1 MTHNKSIRQEVIE
14 LETYKSNYIQ
24 KNYVEGKVI
33 IITGA
38 SSGFGKLT
46 AKRAAEMG
54 GKIVLAARSEEKLKE
69 TVAEI
74 KAAGGEA
81 SYIVTDV
88 AKKDDVFAMAKFAVD
103 TYGRIDV
110 LVNNAGTMPLAFFSE
125 HEQALDKWEQCIDIS
140 IKGTIFGISAV
151 YDQMIKQGQG
161 QVINVSSIYANFP
174 VAGAGVYQVA
184 KMGVQYLAESLRS
197 ECQGKIKVTTIKPTG
212 FMKTNLSSSVVD
224 QMAMM
229 PAVAGPLEILSNWVE
244 EAPLRPN
251 FHDINS
257 MTYNDPDPQVLADNI
272 IYAINQ
278 PWGVS
283 IGDLTVRASGESFD
297 GIDQIRY

>member
-88 AKKDDVFAMAKFAVD
+88 ANKDAVFARAKFAVD

-244 EAPLRPN
+244 EAPLRPD

-283 IGDLTVRASGESFD
+283 IGDLTVRASGESFV
-297 GIDQIRY
+297 I

>member
-1 MTHNKSIRQEVIE
+1 M
-14 LETYKSNYIQ
+14 ETYKSNYIQ

-151 YDQMIKQGQG
+151 YDQIHLRQLPRCGRRRVSGRKDGRAVSGGISAQRVSGQNQG
-161 QVINVSSIYANFP
+161 
-174 VAGAGVYQVA
+174 
-184 KMGVQYLAESLRS
+184 
-197 ECQGKIKVTTIKPTG
+197 
-212 FMKTNLSSSVVD
+212 
-224 QMAMM
+224 
-229 PAVAGPLEILSNWVE
+229 
-244 EAPLRPN
+244 
-251 FHDINS
+251 HDH
-257 MTYNDPDPQVLADNI
+257 
-272 IYAINQ
+272 
-278 PWGVS
+278 
-283 IGDLTVRASGESFD
+283 
-297 GIDQIRY
+297 

>member
-69 TVAEI
+69 AVAEI

-244 EAPLRPN
+244 EAPLRPD

-283 IGDLTVRASGESFD
+283 IGDLTVRASGESFV
-297 GIDQIRY
+297 I

>member
-1 MTHNKSIRQEVIE
+1 M
-14 LETYKSNYIQ
+14 ETYKSNYIQ

-46 AKRAAEMG
+46 AKRAAE
-54 GKIVLAARSEEKLKE
+54 IVLAARSEEKLKE

-244 EAPLRPN
+244 EAPLRPD

-283 IGDLTVRASGESFD
+283 IGDLTVRASGESFV
-297 GIDQIRY
+297 I

>member
-1 MTHNKSIRQEVIE
+1 M
-14 LETYKSNYIQ
+14 ETYKSNYSQ

-244 EAPLRPN
+244 EAPLRPD

-283 IGDLTVRASGESFD
+283 IGDLTVRASGESFV
-297 GIDQIRY
+297 I

>member
-1 MTHNKSIRQEVIE
+1 M
-14 LETYKSNYIQ
+14 ETYKSNYIQ

-140 IKGTIFGISAV
+140 IKGTIFGVSAV

-244 EAPLRPN
+244 EAPLRPD

-283 IGDLTVRASGESFD
+283 IGDLTVRASGESFV
-297 GIDQIRY
+297 I

>member
-1 MTHNKSIRQEVIE
+1 M
-14 LETYKSNYIQ
+14 ETYKSNYIQ

-161 QVINVSSIYANFP
+161 QVISVSSIYANFP

-244 EAPLRPN
+244 EAPLRPD

-283 IGDLTVRASGESFD
+283 IGDLTVRASGESFV
-297 GIDQIRY
+297 I

>member
-1 MTHNKSIRQEVIE
+1 M
-14 LETYKSNYIQ
+14 ETYKSNYIQ

-88 AKKDDVFAMAKFAVD
+88 AKKDNVFAMAKFAVD

-244 EAPLRPN
+244 EAPLRPD

-283 IGDLTVRASGESFD
+283 IGDLTVRASGESFV
-297 GIDQIRY
+297 I

>member
-1 MTHNKSIRQEVIE
+1 M
-14 LETYKSNYIQ
+14 ETYKSNYIQ

-88 AKKDDVFAMAKFAVD
+88 AKKGDVFAMAKFAVD

-244 EAPLRPN
+244 EAPLRPD

-283 IGDLTVRASGESFD
+283 IGDLTVRASGESFV
-297 GIDQIRY
+297 I

>member
-1 MTHNKSIRQEVIE
+1 M
-14 LETYKSNYIQ
+14 ETYKSNYIQ

-229 PAVAGPLEILSNWVE
+229 PALAGPLEILSNWVE
-244 EAPLRPN
+244 EAPLRPD

-283 IGDLTVRASGESFD
+283 IGDLTVRASGESFV
-297 GIDQIRY
+297 I

>member
-1 MTHNKSIRQEVIE
+1 M
-14 LETYKSNYIQ
+14 ETYKSNYIQ

-54 GKIVLAARSEEKLKE
+54 AKIVLAARSEEKLKE

-244 EAPLRPN
+244 EAPLRPD

-283 IGDLTVRASGESFD
+283 IGDLTVRASGESFV
-297 GIDQIRY
+297 I

>member
-69 TVAEI
+69 TMAEI

-244 EAPLRPN
+244 EAPLRPD

-283 IGDLTVRASGESFD
+283 IGDLTVRASGESFV
-297 GIDQIRY
+297 I

>member
-1 MTHNKSIRQEVIE
+1 M
-14 LETYKSNYIQ
+14 ETYKSNYIQ

-244 EAPLRPN
+244 EAPLRPD

-272 IYAINQ
+272 IYAITQ

-283 IGDLTVRASGESFD
+283 IGDLTVRASGESFV
-297 GIDQIRY
+297 I

>member
-1 MTHNKSIRQEVIE
+1 M
-14 LETYKSNYIQ
+14 ETYKSNYIQ

-125 HEQALDKWEQCIDIS
+125 HEQARDKWEQCIDIS
-140 IKGTIFGISAV
+140 
-151 YDQMIKQGQG
+151 QMIKQGQG

-244 EAPLRPN
+244 EAPLRPD

-283 IGDLTVRASGESFD
+283 IGDLTVRASGESFV
-297 GIDQIRY
+297 I

>member
-1 MTHNKSIRQEVIE
+1 M
-14 LETYKSNYIQ
+14 ETYKSNYIQ

-81 SYIVTDV
+81 SYIATDV

-244 EAPLRPN
+244 EAPLRPD

-283 IGDLTVRASGESFD
+283 IGDLTVRASGESFV
-297 GIDQIRY
+297 I

>member
-1 MTHNKSIRQEVIE
+1 M
-14 LETYKSNYIQ
+14 ETYKSNYIQ

-125 HEQALDKWEQCIDIS
+125 HEQALDNWDQCIDIS

-244 EAPLRPN
+244 EAPLRPD

-283 IGDLTVRASGESFD
+283 IGDLTVRASGESFV
-297 GIDQIRY
+297 I

>member
-88 AKKDDVFAMAKFAVD
+88 AKKDGVFAMAKFAVD

-244 EAPLRPN
+244 EAPLRPD

-283 IGDLTVRASGESFD
+283 IGDLTVRASGESFV
-297 GIDQIRY
+297 I

>member
-1 MTHNKSIRQEVIE
+1 M
-14 LETYKSNYIQ
+14 ETYKSNYIQ

-244 EAPLRPN
+244 EAPLRPD

-257 MTYNDPDPQVLADNI
+257 MTYNDPDPQVLADSI

-283 IGDLTVRASGESFD
+283 IGDLTVRASGESFV
-297 GIDQIRY
+297 I

>member
-1 MTHNKSIRQEVIE
+1 M
-14 LETYKSNYIQ
+14 ETYKSNYIQ

-151 YDQMIKQGQG
+151 SDQMIKQGQG

-244 EAPLRPN
+244 EAPLRPD

-283 IGDLTVRASGESFD
+283 IGDLTVRASGESFV
-297 GIDQIRY
+297 I

>member
-1 MTHNKSIRQEVIE
+1 M
-14 LETYKSNYIQ
+14 ETYKSNYIQ
-24 KNYVEGKVI
+24 KNYVEGKII

-244 EAPLRPN
+244 EAPLRPD

-283 IGDLTVRASGESFD
+283 IGDLTVRASGESFV
-297 GIDQIRY
+297 I

>member
-244 EAPLRPN
+244 EAPLRPD

-283 IGDLTVRASGESFD
+283 IGDLTVRASGESFVN
-297 GIDQIRY
+297 

>member
-1 MTHNKSIRQEVIE
+1 M
-14 LETYKSNYIQ
+14 ETYKSNYIQ

-161 QVINVSSIYANFP
+161 QVINVSSIFH
-174 VAGAGVYQVA
+174 
-184 KMGVQYLAESLRS
+184 LSRLR
-197 ECQGKIKVTTIKPTG
+197 
-212 FMKTNLSSSVVD
+212 D
-224 QMAMM
+224 
-229 PAVAGPLEILSNWVE
+229 
-244 EAPLRPN
+244 
-251 FHDINS
+251 
-257 MTYNDPDPQVLADNI
+257 Y
-272 IYAINQ
+272 
-278 PWGVS
+278 
-283 IGDLTVRASGESFD
+283 
-297 GIDQIRY
+297 

>member
-1 MTHNKSIRQEVIE
+1 M
-14 LETYKSNYIQ
+14 ETYKSNYIQ

-161 QVINVSSIYANFP
+161 QVIKVSSIYANFP

-244 EAPLRPN
+244 EAPLRPD

-283 IGDLTVRASGESFD
+283 IGDLTVRASGESFV
-297 GIDQIRY
+297 I

>member
-1 MTHNKSIRQEVIE
+1 M
-14 LETYKSNYIQ
+14 ETYKSNYIQ

-54 GKIVLAARSEEKLKE
+54 GKIVLAARNEEKLKE

-244 EAPLRPN
+244 EAPLRPD

-283 IGDLTVRASGESFD
+283 IGDLTVRASGESFV
-297 GIDQIRY
+297 I

>member
-1 MTHNKSIRQEVIE
+1 M
-14 LETYKSNYIQ
+14 ETYKSNYIQ
-24 KNYVEGKVI
+24 KDYVEGKVI

-244 EAPLRPN
+244 EAPLRPD

-283 IGDLTVRASGESFD
+283 IGDLTVRASGESFV
-297 GIDQIRY
+297 I

>member
-81 SYIVTDV
+81 SYI
-88 AKKDDVFAMAKFAVD
+88 
-103 TYGRIDV
+103 
-110 LVNNAGTMPLAFFSE
+110 
-125 HEQALDKWEQCIDIS
+125 
-140 IKGTIFGISAV
+140 
-151 YDQMIKQGQG
+151 
-161 QVINVSSIYANFP
+161 
-174 VAGAGVYQVA
+174 AGAGQ
-184 KMGVQYLAESLRS
+184 MGTVHRHQHQGHYFRHLRR
-197 ECQGKIKVTTIKPTG
+197 
-212 FMKTNLSSSVVD
+212 L
-224 QMAMM
+224 
-229 PAVAGPLEILSNWVE
+229 
-244 EAPLRPN
+244 
-251 FHDINS
+251 
-257 MTYNDPDPQVLADNI
+257 
-272 IYAINQ
+272 
-278 PWGVS
+278 
-283 IGDLTVRASGESFD
+283 
-297 GIDQIRY
+297 

>member
-1 MTHNKSIRQEVIE
+1 M
-14 LETYKSNYIQ
+14 ETYKSNYIQ

-140 IKGTIFGISAV
+140 IKGTIFGISTV

-244 EAPLRPN
+244 EAPLRPD

-283 IGDLTVRASGESFD
+283 IGDLTVRASGESFV
-297 GIDQIRY
+297 I

>member
-1 MTHNKSIRQEVIE
+1 M
-14 LETYKSNYIQ
+14 ETYKSNYIQ

-125 HEQALDKWEQCIDIS
+125 LEQALDIWEQCIDIS

-244 EAPLRPN
+244 EAPLRPD

-283 IGDLTVRASGESFD
+283 IGDLTVRASGESFV
-297 GIDQIRY
+297 I

>member
-1 MTHNKSIRQEVIE
+1 M
-14 LETYKSNYIQ
+14 ETYKSNYIQ

-244 EAPLRPN
+244 EAPLRPD

-283 IGDLTVRASGESFD
+283 IGDLTVRASGEAFVM
-297 GIDQIRY
+297 

>member
-1 MTHNKSIRQEVIE
+1 M
-14 LETYKSNYIQ
+14 ETYKSNYIQ

-69 TVAEI
+69 NVAEI

-244 EAPLRPN
+244 EAPLRPD

-272 IYAINQ
+272 VYAINQ

-283 IGDLTVRASGESFD
+283 IGDLTVRASGESFV
-297 GIDQIRY
+297 I

>member
-1 MTHNKSIRQEVIE
+1 M
-14 LETYKSNYIQ
+14 ETYKSNYIQ

-244 EAPLRPN
+244 ETPLRPD

-283 IGDLTVRASGESFD
+283 IGDLTVRASGESFV
-297 GIDQIRY
+297 I

>member
-1 MTHNKSIRQEVIE
+1 M
-14 LETYKSNYIQ
+14 ETYKSNYIQ

-140 IKGTIFGISAV
+140 IKGAIFGISAV

-244 EAPLRPN
+244 EAPLRPD

-283 IGDLTVRASGESFD
+283 IGDLTVRASGESFV
-297 GIDQIRY
+297 I

>member
-1 MTHNKSIRQEVIE
+1 M
-14 LETYKSNYIQ
+14 ETYKSNYIQ

-103 TYGRIDV
+103 AYGRIDV

-125 HEQALDKWEQCIDIS
+125 HEKALDKWEQCIDIS

-161 QVINVSSIYANFP
+161 QVINVSSIYGNFP

-212 FMKTNLSSSVVD
+212 FMKTNLASSVID
-224 QMAMM
+224 QMAIL
-229 PAVAGPLEILSNWVE
+229 PSVAGPLELMTNWIE
-244 EAPLRPN
+244 EAPLRPD

-283 IGDLTVRASGESFD
+283 IGDLTVRASGESFV
-297 GIDQIRY
+297 I

>member
-1 MTHNKSIRQEVIE
+1 M
-14 LETYKSNYIQ
+14 ETYKSNYIQ

-74 KAAGGEA
+74 EAAGGEA

-244 EAPLRPN
+244 EAPLRPD

-283 IGDLTVRASGESFD
+283 IGDLTVRASGESFV
-297 GIDQIRY
+297 I

>member
-1 MTHNKSIRQEVIE
+1 M
-14 LETYKSNYIQ
+14 ETYKSNYIQ

-224 QMAMM
+224 PMAMM

-244 EAPLRPN
+244 EAPLRPD

-283 IGDLTVRASGESFD
+283 IGDLTVRASGESFV
-297 GIDQIRY
+297 I

>member
-1 MTHNKSIRQEVIE
+1 M
-14 LETYKSNYIQ
+14 ETYNSNNIQ

-244 EAPLRPN
+244 EAPLRPD

-283 IGDLTVRASGESFD
+283 IGDLTVRASGESFV
-297 GIDQIRY
+297 I